1 MTARQAE
8 ALASSVVS
16 MGRAE
21 LVRVLRDLDCSFEI
35 DFSDEALDAMDLGHL
50 QHIVLA
56 AAIRATDASDVTE

>member
-8 ALASSVVS
+8 VLASSIVT
-16 MGRAE
+16 MDRAE
-21 LVRVLRDLDCSFEI
+21 LVRVLRGLDCSFEM

-56 AAIRATDASDVTE
+56 AAIRAKDTDDTPK